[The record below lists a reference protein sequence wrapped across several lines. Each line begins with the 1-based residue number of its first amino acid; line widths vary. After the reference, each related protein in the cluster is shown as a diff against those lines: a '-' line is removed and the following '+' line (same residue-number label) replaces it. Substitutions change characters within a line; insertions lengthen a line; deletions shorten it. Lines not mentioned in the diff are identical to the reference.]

1 MKKIFISY
9 SHKDEGWK
17 DRVNKHLRVF
27 HLEGSWRTWDDRQ
40 IPVGAAWE
48 KEITDAIQSAHTA
61 ILLITVDFLTS
72 DFIMKKEV
80 PLILE
85 RWKKAEI
92 IVFPVI
98 VKPCSWKAV
107 KWLKEMQVFPN
118 DGIPLSKGKMV
129 KREENLSLLAEK
141 LNGIL
146 QGTAAADETQGSAQ
160 QPFYHTSFGETKQPK
175 IELLEK
181 ELANKNLLI
190 KKMTAMNE
198 VKTIGNAVES
208 YITDNYKA
216 PQAKTMEEL
225 KKQLEPFYITELPL
239 KDPWGK
245 PYQYRQSDTDESEY
259 TITCTGS
266 ENKIVF
272 ANGNFLDS
280 SEKGKGK
287 YSY

>member
-1 MKKIFISY
+1 MEKIFISY
-9 SHKDEGWK
+9 SHQDEEWK
-17 DRVNKHLRVF
+17 DRVVKHLQVLQ
-27 HLEGSWRTWDDRQ
+27 LEGFSRTWDDRQ
-40 IPVGAAWE
+40 IKEGTRWE
-48 KEITDAIQSAHTA
+48 REITDAIKSAHVA
-61 ILLITVDFLTS
+61 ILLITTDFLTS
-72 DFIMKKEV
+72 GFIMKKEV
-80 PLILE
+80 PFILE
-85 RWKKAEI
+85 RWKKDEI

-107 KWLKEMQVFPN
+107 KWLKEMQVFPK
-118 DGIPLSKGKMV
+118 DGIPLSKGRMV

-146 QGTAAADETQGSAQ
+146 QGTAAADETPGSAQ
-160 QPFYHTSFGETKQPK
+160 QPFYHTSFGETKHPK

-198 VKTIGNAVES
+198 VKAIGNAVES
-208 YITDNYKA
+208 YIADNYKA
-216 PQAKTMEEL
+216 PQFKTMEEL
-225 KKQLEPFYITELPL
+225 RKQLEPLYITELPL

-245 PYQYRQSDTDESEY
+245 PYQYRPNDTDESEY

-272 ANGNFLDS
+272 ANGVFLDNQ
-280 SEKGKGK
+280 
-287 YSY
+287 